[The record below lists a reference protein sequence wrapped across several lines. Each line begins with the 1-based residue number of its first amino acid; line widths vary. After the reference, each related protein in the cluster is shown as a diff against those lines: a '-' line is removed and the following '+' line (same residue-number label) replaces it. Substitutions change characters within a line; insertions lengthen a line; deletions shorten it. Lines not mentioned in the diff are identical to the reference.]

1 VTLEPPDAPLVL
13 IVDDD
18 EDSRRLLE
26 LILKKHQFRVA
37 SVSTGE
43 AALEYA
49 RQHLPAVVLLDVLM
63 PGMDGF
69 DTCRALRALP
79 GGEHL
84 PIVMLTTLEDDES
97 IDRAYRVGAT
107 DFATKP
113 VQPRLLGQRLRYV
126 LRSSYAM
133 RRLALSEARL
143 ASAQR
148 IAELAHWDWD
158 IENNVITW
166 SEELW
171 RIFGLAPERD
181 AMSFASALQRVH
193 PEDREKAQREFVQTL
208 KTGKLYDMAVRVILP
223 DGTERT
229 LNSQAVARIN
239 PITRRAVYMQGTVQ
253 DITARR
259 RYEERIRHLAYYDS
273 VTTLPNRVLFK
284 EQLSNALVRAQR
296 SAHLVGVMFIDLDRF
311 KRINDSMGHSVGDA
325 LLRAVASRLSNC
337 LRGGDAV
344 SRGSDP
350 ALRGAS
356 AQIAKPEASGEPQA
370 SKSEPVPPALKTPEG
385 AATLARQGG
394 DEFTVLLSE
403 IKDTNDAAV
412 VARRIIEALVQPVQ
426 IENQE
431 LVVTASVGVA
441 LYPQDGEDVDTL
453 LRNADA
459 AMYHAKEAG
468 RNNFQFYARA
478 LNIAVAEK
486 LELEQRLRTAVRR
499 EEFVLHYQPVIDLVS
514 GRCVAAEA
522 LLRWQDTSQGLLFP
536 SDFLSVAE
544 ESGLIAQIG
553 NWTLT
558 QACKQAKLWEKAG
571 LDTLPIVVNI
581 SGLHLKQRNVY
592 HMISRA
598 LEASRL
604 DPRHLE
610 IEVSERVIT
619 KEIAF
624 ALNVF
629 SRLHQLGVR
638 VAVKDYGTAYSSLL
652 DLRRLSLDAVKIDPA
667 LIREVPHN
675 ADYTAIVSAIIA
687 LAHRL
692 GTRVVAPAVETKE
705 QLEFLS
711 AQGCDEIQGYLVSKP
726 LPATEFEQ
734 QVRGIAAQP
743 GAMNLPAQRASS

>member
-1 VTLEPPDAPLVL
+1 MTALPQDAPLVL
-13 IVDDD
+13 VVDDD

-26 LILKKHQFRVA
+26 LVLKRNQFRVL
-37 SVSTGE
+37 SVPTGE
-43 AALEYA
+43 AAIDYA
-49 RQHLPAVVLLDVLM
+49 RQQLPALVLLDVLM
-63 PGMDGF
+63 PGLDGF
-69 DTCRALRALP
+69 ETCRALRGLP

-113 VQPRLLGQRLRYV
+113 IQARLLGQRLRYV
-126 LRSSYAM
+126 LRASHAM

-158 IENNVITW
+158 IENNIITW

-171 RIFGLAPERD
+171 RILGMTPD
-181 AMSFASALQRVH
+181 QDSMSLTAVLQRVH
-193 PEDREKAQREFVQTL
+193 PEDREKTEREFLQTL
-208 KTGKLYDMAVRVILP
+208 KTGKLYDLAVRVILP
-223 DGTERT
+223 DGSERT
-229 LNSQAVARIN
+229 LNSQAMARIN

-325 LLRAVASRLSNC
+325 LLRAVAARLSNC

-350 ALRGAS
+350 ALRNNEKQNARVRGAPDDTP
-356 AQIAKPEASGEPQA
+356 ATAA
-370 SKSEPVPPALKTPEG
+370 EPVTVKVAEG

-403 IKDTNDAAV
+403 IKDSNDAAV

-426 IENQE
+426 IDQQE

-522 LLRWQDTSQGLLFP
+522 LLRWQDTRQGLLFP

-558 QACKQAKLWEKAG
+558 QACKQAKQWEKAG
-571 LDTLPIVVNI
+571 LNALPIVVNI

-610 IEVSERVIT
+610 IEVSERIIT

-629 SRLHQLGVR
+629 GRLHQLGVR

-675 ADYTAIVSAIIA
+675 ADYTAIVGAIIA

-692 GTRVVAPAVETKE
+692 GTRVVAPAVETRE
-705 QLEFLS
+705 QLEFLK

-726 LPATEFEQ
+726 LPANEFEQ
-734 QVRGIAAQP
+734 QVRALVDRSGTMLADSAR
-743 GAMNLPAQRASS
+743 G

>member
-1 VTLEPPDAPLVL
+1 MTALPQDAPLVL
-13 IVDDD
+13 VVDDD

-26 LILKKHQFRVA
+26 LVLKRNQFRVL
-37 SVSTGE
+37 SVPTGE
-43 AALEYA
+43 AAIDYA
-49 RQHLPAVVLLDVLM
+49 RQQLPALVLLDVLM
-63 PGMDGF
+63 PGLDGF
-69 DTCRALRALP
+69 ETCRALRGLP

-113 VQPRLLGQRLRYV
+113 IQARLLGQRLRYV
-126 LRSSYAM
+126 LRASHAM

-158 IENNVITW
+158 IENNIITW

-171 RIFGLAPERD
+171 RILGMTPD
-181 AMSFASALQRVH
+181 QDSMSLTAVLQRVH
-193 PEDREKAQREFVQTL
+193 PEDREKTEREFLQTL
-208 KTGKLYDMAVRVILP
+208 KTGKLYDLAVRVILP
-223 DGTERT
+223 DGSERT
-229 LNSQAVARIN
+229 LNSQAMARIN

-325 LLRAVASRLSNC
+325 LLRAVAARLSNC

-350 ALRGAS
+350 ALRNNEKQNARVRS
-356 AQIAKPEASGEPQA
+356 APDDTPATAA
-370 SKSEPVPPALKTPEG
+370 EPVTVKVAEG

-403 IKDTNDAAV
+403 IKDSNDAAV

-426 IENQE
+426 IDQQE

-522 LLRWQDTSQGLLFP
+522 LLRWQDTRQGLLFP

-558 QACKQAKLWEKAG
+558 QACKQAKQWEKAG
-571 LDTLPIVVNI
+571 LNALPIVVNI

-610 IEVSERVIT
+610 IEVSERIIT

-629 SRLHQLGVR
+629 GRLHQLGVR

-675 ADYTAIVSAIIA
+675 ADYTAIVGAIIA

-692 GTRVVAPAVETKE
+692 GTRVVAPAVETRE
-705 QLEFLS
+705 QLEFLK

-726 LPATEFEQ
+726 LPANEFEQ
-734 QVRGIAAQP
+734 QVRALVDRSGTMLADSAR
-743 GAMNLPAQRASS
+743 G